1 MIEIAKYVDEER
13 ANKLLELHEKK
24 IKLKELLEKQEKPFI
39 TELAGLPRTGK
50 THITEN
56 VFEFFKNGGIDVK
69 ITGEPAELIKREFS
83 VSEIRKMTS
92 LDFNDNTLFYSKQL
106 LQDAINTNP
115 NLIIMD
121 RGVIDNYFWYQKML
135 DNGDIDEL
143 IYKNRVRRLRKDLH
157 SIDKLYILTASPEKI
172 IERDIR
178 SQIYLE
184 DRKNTTIENVSK
196 LHKAIMETEDNM
208 FEKERFVNIDTDNL
222 SVIDTSIFIANDIL
236 DSMHKKLVLINK
248 DNN

>member
-1 MIEIAKYVDEER
+1 MIEIAKYVDDKR

-143 IYKNRVRRLRKDLH
+143 IYKNRVRRLRKDLQSSE
-157 SIDKLYILTASPEKI
+157 SISHNFENQSQSILLDEDLSGSSNNKVKI
-172 IERDIR
+172 SLENNSGSSNIIKIEGDDNINDDENME
-178 SQIYLE
+178 E
-184 DRKNTTIENVSK
+184 DE
-196 LHKAIMETEDNM
+196 
-208 FEKERFVNIDTDNL
+208 
-222 SVIDTSIFIANDIL
+222 
-236 DSMHKKLVLINK
+236 
-248 DNN
+248 